1 MSASNLALNPTAL
14 PDQQLEHEI
23 VESFKVG
30 TSVTMEVQCQVPV
43 RPGDAYVKTPQNKV
57 IHEIAATMGL
67 MSKTL
72 TGAVAL
78 GFKEEVFLKIISK
91 MLGEKYDAVTTEVE
105 DGCGE
110 LLNIIFGQAKKI
122 LNEKGHQFGKTLPS
136 IFIGPSLRV
145 RQLTP
150 SPTIIIPFTSA
161 EGSFHLEIGYRHVTS
176 AVK

>member
-1 MSASNLALNPTAL
+1 VSASNAALNTQPTADPQVEKDL
-14 PDQQLEHEI
+14 
-23 VESFKVG
+23 VESFRTG
-30 TSVTMEVQCQVPV
+30 TTVTMEVQCQVTLKAGEP
-43 RPGDAYVKTPQNKV
+43 YVKTQQNRV
-57 IHEIAATMGL
+57 IHDIAATIGL

-91 MLGEKYDAVTTEVE
+91 MLGEKYDAITTEVE

-122 LNEKGHQFGKTLPS
+122 LNEKGHTFGKTLPS
-136 IFIGPSLRV
+136 IFVGHSLRV

-150 SPTIIIPFTSA
+150 SPTIILPFESS
-161 EGSFHLEIGYRHVTS
+161 EGLFHLEVGYRHVAS
-176 AVK
+176 PVK